1 MNKLAGPV
9 GEYGLTTLAAQ
20 VTLLPVL
27 LSLFRQ
33 LPLTSLVVNPLI
45 LPAQPPLM
53 LLGGLALGLG
63 LIYPPLGQAAA
74 ALTWP
79 FTAYSIRVVEL
90 FAKVQGA

>member
-1 MNKLAGPV
+1 M
-9 GEYGLTTLAAQ
+9 
-20 VTLLPVL
+20 
-27 LSLFRQ
+27 
-33 LPLTSLVVNPLI
+33 VNPLI

-79 FTAYSIRVVEL
+79 FTAYTIRVVEL
-90 FAKVQGA
+90 FAEGTGGVISAGEASWLFTVGYYGFLIAITFSARKQPT